1 MEYAGLCKS
10 CVNGLRCGTWSETKC
25 KAFNIRI
32 YSVIQHCESY
42 KKRPKNFK
50 EPKCQ
55 CDDCLKN
62 EALYEGE
69 E

>member
-1 MEYAGLCKS
+1 MSLCKS
-10 CVNGLRCGTWSETKC
+10 CMNSIHCPTWTETKC

-32 YSVIQHCESY
+32 YSVINNCESY
-42 KKRPKNFK
+42 KKRDKNFK

-55 CDDCLKN
+55 CESCLKN
-62 EALYEGE
+62 EKLNEDE